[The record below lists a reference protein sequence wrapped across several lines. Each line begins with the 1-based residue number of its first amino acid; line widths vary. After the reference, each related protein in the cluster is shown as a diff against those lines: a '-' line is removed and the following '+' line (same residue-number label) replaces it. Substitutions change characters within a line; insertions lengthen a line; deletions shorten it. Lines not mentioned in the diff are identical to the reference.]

1 LTPKRA
7 VLGVLF
13 KNREEAGRKLAG
25 ALMEFKGKDVV
36 VLGIPRG
43 GVVVANEVAK
53 ALGAPLDI
61 VVTRKIEAPGEPE
74 YALGAI
80 TQEGDVI
87 MDRQAAESLGASPAY
102 LDDQVRKKK
111 EEVKERM
118 QRLRG
123 DAPYPRLEG
132 KVVVI
137 VDDGI
142 ATGSSVSAA
151 VMSVKKRRPK
161 EVIVAVPVAPAD
173 AVEMLAGEGARVVCL
188 ETPGPFLA
196 IGEFYGNFDQVEDLE
211 VKRILEE
218 SSSGTR

>member
-1 LTPKRA
+1 ME
-7 VLGVLF
+7 VLF
-13 KNREEAGRKLAG
+13 KNREEAGRKLAS

-53 ALGAPLDI
+53 ALGAPLDV

-74 YALGAI
+74 YALGAV
-80 TQEGDVI
+80 TQEGEVI

-123 DAPYPRLEG
+123 DVPYPQLEG

-151 VMSVKKRRPK
+151 VMSVKKRKPK

-196 IGEFYGNFDQVEDLE
+196 IGEFYGDFDQVEDSV
-211 VKRILEE
+211 VKRILDE
-218 SSSGTR
+218 SSSRKH